1 MEYLVAS
8 SWVPEMTQSWEG
20 QTSYKN
26 SDYPETAM
34 LWGSQASQMKG
45 KHGERDKC
53 LTSLLTAPT
62 ILISAEAEENYIGW
76 KFEPR

>member
-34 LWGSQASQMKG
+34 L
-45 KHGERDKC
+45 
-53 LTSLLTAPT
+53 
-62 ILISAEAEENYIGW
+62 
-76 KFEPR
+76 